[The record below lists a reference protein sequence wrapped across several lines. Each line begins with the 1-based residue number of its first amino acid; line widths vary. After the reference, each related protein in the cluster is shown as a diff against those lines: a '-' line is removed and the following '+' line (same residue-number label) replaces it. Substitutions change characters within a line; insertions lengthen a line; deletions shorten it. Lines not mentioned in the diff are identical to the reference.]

1 AGRKEADRL
10 EPRDR
15 RRPTRHPRHRQSP
28 VPRVDL
34 TPAIRRRRSRRRE
47 VRMEMSPI
55 PKTAPF
61 ADEEIDLLNRV
72 VGTATPVQRAWLAG
86 FLAGL
91 DTSGGTPAVHPAA
104 PARPAEPLTI
114 VYARDSGNSEKRA
127 GDIAKSARKNAL
139 KPTVVDMADLDL
151 AALTSAKK

>member
-1 AGRKEADRL
+1 
-10 EPRDR
+10 
-15 RRPTRHPRHRQSP
+15 
-28 VPRVDL
+28 
-34 TPAIRRRRSRRRE
+34 

-91 DTSGGTPAVHPAA
+91 DASGGTPAVHPAA
-104 PARPAEPLTI
+104 PDPPPCGPGDLYSDVA
-114 VYARDSGNSEKRA
+114 A
-127 GDIAKSARKNAL
+127 GDPLCRWIQAAVQEGLVSACDEGNDTFCRNA
-139 KPTVVDMADLDL
+139 PVRRDQL
-151 AALTSAKK
+151 AAILVSAFSGTIPESTP